1 MSICV
6 HSSFQPSVF
15 RIEPAELS
23 YEEASRL
30 VKYSGS
36 CLQETTTV
44 CRLSH
49 EDSLYVGP
57 VRISPDLRRVR
68 HIVAVV
74 VFVEE
79 PADLFAD
86 SGQVLQL
93 ELRPADVARISW
105 SRKRI
110 S

>member
-1 MSICV
+1 M
-6 HSSFQPSVF
+6 F
-15 RIEPAELS
+15 RIEPAELY
-23 YEEASRL
+23 YEEASGL
-30 VKYSGS
+30 VKYYGS

-49 EDSLYVGP
+49 KDSSYFGP
-57 VRISPDLRRVR
+57 ARISPDLRRVR
-68 HIVAVV
+68 HVVAVV

-93 ELRPADVARISW
+93 ELSSADVA
-105 SRKRI
+105 
-110 S
+110 

>member
-1 MSICV
+1 M
-6 HSSFQPSVF
+6 F
-15 RIEPAELS
+15 RIEPAELN
-23 YEEASRL
+23 YEEASGL
-30 VKYSGS
+30 VKYYGS

-49 EDSLYVGP
+49 KDSLYFW
-57 VRISPDLRRVR
+57 VRQDPPDLRRVR
-68 HIVAVV
+68 HVVAVV

-93 ELRPADVARISW
+93 ELRSADVA
-105 SRKRI
+105 
-110 S
+110 